1 MTGSIL
7 SRAFAVT
14 DGRAAAAF
22 AQPLRRR
29 LVLLL
34 AGHERSVAE
43 MAALMRLDLKYL
55 HYHIGVLQRLGLLMV
70 AHERARPGRPIKVY
84 RAVSKSFFV
93 PGRVTSAGPSAA
105 MHAEL
110 RDSLAKVREPSLGGT
125 LYYVDEND
133 APRMQ
138 FIGKPA
144 SKPLSATETATEIWQ
159 VLTLSRAEA
168 LRLTTDIAACLKS
181 CAHRDRGTTQDYLV
195 HFAVAPRLAPKK
207 GRARALRRF

>member
-1 MTGSIL
+1 M
-7 SRAFAVT
+7 
-14 DGRAAAAF
+14 DGRAAVAF
-22 AQPLRRR
+22 SQPLRRR

-43 MAALMRLDLKYL
+43 MAALMRVDLKYL
-55 HYHIGVLQRLGLLMV
+55 HYHVGVLQRLGLLVV

-93 PGRVTSAGPSAA
+93 PGRVASAGPSAA

-133 APRMQ
+133 EPRIQ

-144 SKPLSATETATEIWQ
+144 SDSLSATELWR

-168 LRLTTDIAACLKS
+168 LRLTRDIAARLKA

-195 HFAVAPRLAPKK
+195 HFALAPRLAPKK
-207 GRARALRRF
+207 GGARALRRF

>member
-1 MTGSIL
+1 MKETLL

-14 DGRAAAAF
+14 NGRAAMALS
-22 AQPLRRR
+22 QPLRRR

-34 AGHERSVAE
+34 GVHERSVAE
-43 MAALMRLDLKYL
+43 LAALMRVDLKYL
-55 HYHIGVLQRLGLLMV
+55 HYHVGVLQRLGLLVV

-133 APRMQ
+133 EPRMQ
-138 FIGKPA
+138 FIAKPA
-144 SKPLSATETATEIWQ
+144 SDSLSAIEIWR

-168 LRLTTDIAACLKS
+168 LRLTRDIAARLKT

-195 HFAVAPRLAPKK
+195 HFALAPRLAPKK
-207 GRARALRRF
+207 GGARALRRF